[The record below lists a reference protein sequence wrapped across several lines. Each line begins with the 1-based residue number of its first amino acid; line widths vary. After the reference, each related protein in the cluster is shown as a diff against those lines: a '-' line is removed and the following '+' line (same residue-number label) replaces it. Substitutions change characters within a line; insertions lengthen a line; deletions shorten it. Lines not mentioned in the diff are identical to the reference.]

1 MDVHYLQE
9 VEARNSLARAN
20 LENRKRKDNENPQGS
35 NKLKARLPVDHHF
48 SFYPALIGPNNLK
61 VILTAI

>member
-9 VEARNSLARAN
+9 VEARNRLARAN
-20 LENRKRKDNENPQGS
+20 LESRKGKDNENPQGS
-35 NKLKARLPVDHHF
+35 VKLKARLPVDHLF
-48 SFYPALIGPNNLK
+48 SFYSTLIGPNNLK

>member
-35 NKLKARLPVDHHF
+35 VKLKARPPVDHHF
-48 SFYPALIGPNNLK
+48 SLLSSIDW
-61 VILTAI
+61 T